1 MASRTVPV
9 RGRALCAIAAAS
21 AGLLALAGCGS
32 SDSGGGGSS
41 ASSVD
46 YSKMTAQQLY
56 DGAKKEGKLVLYA
69 ADTGGDMYPGFE
81 KAYPGIKVQ
90 YFQEQGEQSASKM
103 QSEARAGVYNVDVL
117 DTEQNTMYTMSQT
130 GLLAKYT
137 PPEASNVD
145 AKYKNDYWVG
155 YRVQLKPITY
165 NTKEV
170 SGADVPTSLQ
180 DLTDPKWTG
189 KICAEPTEVS
199 VFADM
204 VQKLGQDQ
212 TVQFWKT
219 LTEHKLRLVSGQTNL
234 VQSVV
239 SGDCPIA
246 VSANLHTVAKSM
258 AKDAPVSWVKTDPL
272 YGNYGAGAVAAKAPH
287 PYAARLYANYLIS
300 QAGQATVVKAYRV
313 PVNQTVEPREK
324 ELANHSYNALIAGD
338 DVMKN
343 FTKYNDLYY
352 TSTGRPV
359 VGGG

>member
-1 MASRTVPV
+1 MASPRKA
-9 RGRALCAIAAAS
+9 RASAALAGSAAAV
-21 AGLLALAGCGS
+21 LVLAGCGS
-32 SDSGGGGSS
+32 SGSGGGSS
-41 ASSVD
+41 SDSGVDFSSMSV
-46 YSKMTAQQLY
+46 QQLY
-56 DGAKKEGKLVLYA
+56 EGAKKEGKLVLYA

-81 KAYPGIKVQ
+81 KAFPGIKVQ

-103 QSEARAGVYNVDVL
+103 QSEARAGTYNVDVL

-145 AKYKNDYWVG
+145 AKYKNDFWVG

-170 SGADVPTSLQ
+170 TGADVPKTFD
-180 DLTDPKWTG
+180 DLLDPKWTG

-204 VQKLGQDQ
+204 VQTLGQDK

-219 LTEHKLRLVSGQTNL
+219 LTDHKLRLVSGQTNL
-234 VQSVV
+234 VQSVI

-246 VSANLHTVAKSM
+246 VSSNLHTVAKNI
-258 AKDAPVSWVKTDPL
+258 AKDAPVAWVKTDPL
-272 YGNYGAGAVAAKAPH
+272 YGNYGAGAVADRAPH
-287 PYAARLYANYLIS
+287 PYAARLYVNYLIS
-300 QAGQATVVKAYRV
+300 QEGQATVVKAYRV
-313 PVNQTVEPREK
+313 PVNNKVEPREK
-324 ELANHSYNALIAGD
+324 ELANHDYNALIAGD
-338 DVMKN
+338 EVMKN
-343 FTKYNDLYY
+343 FTKYNNLYY
-352 TSTGRPV
+352 ESTGRPV

>member
-1 MASRTVPV
+1 MASPRKA
-9 RGRALCAIAAAS
+9 RASAALAGSAAAV
-21 AGLLALAGCGS
+21 LVLAGCGS
-32 SDSGGGGSS
+32 SGSGGDSSDSGVDFSS
-41 ASSVD
+41 MSV
-46 YSKMTAQQLY
+46 QQLY
-56 DGAKKEGKLVLYA
+56 EGAKKEGNLVLYA

-81 KAYPGIKVQ
+81 KAFPGVKVH

-103 QSEARAGVYNVDVL
+103 QSEARAGTYNVDVL

-145 AKYKNDYWVG
+145 AKYKNDFWVG

-170 SGADVPTSLQ
+170 AGADVPKTFD
-180 DLTDPKWTG
+180 DLLDPKWTG

-204 VQKLGQDQ
+204 VQTLGQDK

-219 LTEHKLRLVSGQTNL
+219 LTDHKLRLVSGQTNL
-234 VQSVV
+234 VQSVI

-246 VSANLHTVAKSM
+246 VSSNLHTVAKNV
-258 AKDAPVSWVKTDPL
+258 AKDAPVAWVKTDPL

-287 PYAARLYANYLIS
+287 PYAARLYVNYLIS
-300 QAGQATVVKAYRV
+300 QEGQATVVKAYRV
-313 PVNQTVEPREK
+313 PVNNKVEPREK
-324 ELANHSYNALIAGD
+324 ELAGHDYNALIAGD
-338 DVMKN
+338 EVMKN
-343 FTKYNDLYY
+343 FTKYNNLYY
-352 TSTGRPV
+352 ESTGRPV

>member
-1 MASRTVPV
+1 MASRTTSA
-9 RGRALCAIAAAS
+9 RGASVLAAAVVATFVLS
-21 AGLLALAGCGS
+21 GCGS
-32 SDSGGGGSS
+32 SSSGGGSS
-41 ASSVD
+41 DAVD
-46 YSKMTAQQLY
+46 YSSMTVQQLY

-81 KAYPGIKVQ
+81 KAYPGVKVQ

-130 GLLAKYT
+130 GLLAKYA

-145 AKYKNDYWVG
+145 AKYKSDYWVG

-170 SGADVPTSLQ
+170 TGADVPKTLQ
-180 DLTDPKWTG
+180 DLVDPKWTG

-204 VQKLGQDQ
+204 VQTLGQDQ
-212 TVQFWKT
+212 TVQYWKT
-219 LTEHKLRLVSGQTNL
+219 LADHKLRLVSGQTNL
-234 VQSVV
+234 VQSVI

-246 VSANLHTVAKSM
+246 ISSNLHTVAKSM
-258 AKDAPVSWVKTDPL
+258 AKDAPISWVKTDPL
-272 YGNYGAGAVAAKAPH
+272 YGNYGAGAVAAKAAH

-300 QAGQATVVKAYRV
+300 QAGQATVVQAYRV
-313 PVNQTVEPREK
+313 PVNQKVEPREK
-324 ELANHSYNALIAGD
+324 ELAGHDYNAVIAGD